1 MAKIKINRLPKG
13 FKLLDGKI
21 VEEQVMQHGGDL
33 QTGDQADYGLVT
45 TPQEY
50 YNNTNFNDTDDRS
63 VRYSLSSVPR
73 DNANIEAEGGETVL
87 TDLTN
92 DGTFGLYDIT
102 GPRHSKGGVPMFL
115 PEQSF
120 IYSDTDKMKF
130 NSEELAEFGI
140 NSKKKMSPAKLSK
153 KYQLNDYYNHLTDPY
168 ADNIQ
173 AVTSEL
179 MLKKNMMSLSK
190 VAFSQEAKKEFKEG
204 VPLAAHPYLVQQGID
219 PIQFTAEMEQIS
231 REQAEME
238 AIAAL
243 PPEQQQ
249 QIMMMQQMM
258 AQQEQAQ
265 QQQPQGQEAPTEEM
279 MMQEQA
285 MARFGGER
293 TLRKFQKAGE
303 TGSQY
308 ARRMNVAWPDGLKD
322 PVYNKETKMWDYSDG
337 TPSVSKNDAMIMAS
351 SVKGGAP
358 IPEQYRI
365 TETETVTETSNTN
378 GNETVEVLETEVTEA
393 ATPSDGNPGI
403 PAEQWAIWKPYIDKG
418 ATLETVTLDDGR
430 KTVRIS
436 TPKSD
441 VQKLR
446 EDVQATN
453 LVGRGGT
460 TDIYGEDISG
470 QGRAISEGTQEGWV
484 YKQGPLAGGKRNVT
498 QAGVD
503 GVYGS
508 ADINSETT
516 QTIFRDNWGD
526 TLEKIEKEFGVPFD
540 NTNKKQVLAF
550 QNAAEEQRKLDAE
563 AAGVDYVPYFKKPGD
578 AGYVKGQSLDGLM
591 GLYTINIPRLSKN
604 DQFSD
609 EATYGERT
617 PEEKIT
623 QGDID
628 IKERGQPEWWL
639 QDQNNLAALGQIDDN
654 LYLPWAP
661 DAQRVTL
668 APTFDDWRSAVNSNN
683 STASTIAQ
691 ALGAVGGPQAV
702 ANSQIQGQTLEANA
716 KAINRTNTNN
726 VGIANQYGA
735 MQAQYDNLANT
746 TNDKRKMDVY
756 DNTQK
761 TLQAHDNFL
770 NWKIGKNVELQ
781 NAALTNRANTFNL
794 NSTYDNYEVNTTNGG
809 IIDFTD
815 PRALEKQGPVA
826 DQRSRER
833 DYFEG
838 VSTLSKNLNREP
850 TSAEIEGFFDYTRG
864 SAKPGYRDPNISNA
878 AAELQRRG
886 AAGRSVNSNV
896 NTPTAGRGKELK
908 RMVVPF
914 YSGKMGG

>member
-1 MAKIKINRLPKG
+1 
-13 FKLLDGKI
+13 
-21 VEEQVMQHGGDL
+21 
-33 QTGDQADYGLVT
+33 
-45 TPQEY
+45 
-50 YNNTNFNDTDDRS
+50 
-63 VRYSLSSVPR
+63 
-73 DNANIEAEGGETVL
+73 
-87 TDLTN
+87 
-92 DGTFGLYDIT
+92 
-102 GPRHSKGGVPMFL
+102 
-115 PEQSF
+115 
-120 IYSDTDKMKF
+120 MKF
-130 NSEELAEFGI
+130 NSEELSEFGI

-153 KYQLNDYYNHLTDPY
+153 KYQLNDYYSHLTDPY

-173 AVTSEL
+173 ALTSEL

-265 QQQPQGQEAPTEEM
+265 QQPQGQEAPTEEM

-303 TGSQY
+303 TGSEY
-308 ARRMNVAWPDGLKD
+308 ARRMNVKWPEGLKD
-322 PVYNKETKMWDYSDG
+322 PVYNKKTKMWDYSDG

-365 TETETVTETSNTN
+365 SETETVTETSNTN

-393 ATPSDGNPGI
+393 ATPSNGNPGI
-403 PAEQWAIWKPYIDKG
+403 PDEQWAIWKPYIDKG
-418 ATLETVTLDDGR
+418 ATLETITLDDGR

-436 TPKSD
+436 TPKTD

-446 EDVQATN
+446 EDVAATN

-470 QGRAISEGTQEGWV
+470 QGRAIKEGNQQGWV

-508 ADINSETT
+508 ADINSETS
-516 QTIFRDNWGD
+516 QIIFRDNWED
-526 TLEKIEKEFGVPFD
+526 VLVKIEEQFGVPFD

-550 QNAAEEQRKLDAE
+550 QNAAEEQRKIDAAE
-563 AAGVDYVPYFKKPGD
+563 AGVDYIPYFKKPGD
-578 AGYVKGQSLDGLM
+578 EGYVKGQSLDGKM

-604 DQFSD
+604 DVFSD
-609 EATYGERT
+609 EATYGEKT
-617 PEEKIT
+617 PEEEIT

-628 IKERGQPEWWL
+628 IKERGQPECVFIFKT
-639 QDQNNLAALGQIDDN
+639 N
-654 LYLPWAP
+654 YL
-661 DAQRVTL
+661 
-668 APTFDDWRSAVNSNN
+668 
-683 STASTIAQ
+683 
-691 ALGAVGGPQAV
+691 
-702 ANSQIQGQTLEANA
+702 
-716 KAINRTNTNN
+716 
-726 VGIANQYGA
+726 
-735 MQAQYDNLANT
+735 
-746 TNDKRKMDVY
+746 
-756 DNTQK
+756 
-761 TLQAHDNFL
+761 
-770 NWKIGKNVELQ
+770 
-781 NAALTNRANTFNL
+781 
-794 NSTYDNYEVNTTNGG
+794 
-809 IIDFTD
+809 
-815 PRALEKQGPVA
+815 
-826 DQRSRER
+826 
-833 DYFEG
+833 
-838 VSTLSKNLNREP
+838 
-850 TSAEIEGFFDYTRG
+850 
-864 SAKPGYRDPNISNA
+864 
-878 AAELQRRG
+878 
-886 AAGRSVNSNV
+886 
-896 NTPTAGRGKELK
+896 
-908 RMVVPF
+908 
-914 YSGKMGG
+914 

>member
-1 MAKIKINRLPKG
+1 MAKIKINKLPKG
-13 FKLLDGKI
+13 FKLLDGKV
-21 VEEQVMQHGGDL
+21 VEEQVMRDGGDL

-50 YNNTNFNDTDDRS
+50 YNNTNFNNTDDRD

-73 DNANIEAEGGETVL
+73 ENANIEAEGGETVL

-130 NSEELAEFGI
+130 TSEELSEFGI
-140 NSKKKMSPAKLSK
+140 NSKKKITPAKLSK

-173 AVTSEL
+173 ALTSEL
-179 MLKKNMMSLSK
+179 MLKKNMMNLSK
-190 VAFSQEAKKEFKEG
+190 LAFTQESKKKFEEG

-249 QIMMMQQMM
+249 QVMMMQQMM
-258 AQQEQAQ
+258 AQEQEQP
-265 QQQPQGQEAPTEEM
+265 QQPQGQEMQTEEM
-279 MMQEQA
+279 MMQEDA

-293 TLRKFQKAGE
+293 KLKRYQKAGE
-303 TGSQY
+303 TGKEYSE
-308 ARRMNVAWPDGLKD
+308 RMGQTWDPTLKNPTYD
-322 PVYNKETKMWDYSDG
+322 KKNKMWVYGDG
-337 TPSVSKNDAMIMAS
+337 TPSVSKSDAMRMAMS
-351 SVKGGAP
+351 GQKPSQDYY
-358 IPEQYRI
+358 IS
-365 TETETVTETSNTN
+365 ETELEGSVNTN
-378 GNETVEVLETEVTEA
+378 TQTGGDNVEVLETEITESS
-393 ATPSDGNPGI
+393 TPGTGNPGI
-403 PAEQWAIWKPYIDKG
+403 PAEQWAIWKPYIDNG
-418 ATLETVTLDDGR
+418 ATLETITLDDGR

-446 EDVQATN
+446 EQVTATN

-470 QGRAISEGTQEGWV
+470 QGRAIKEGTQEGWV
-484 YKQGPLAGGKRNVT
+484 YKEGPLTGGQRNVT

-508 ADINSETT
+508 SDINSETT

-526 TLEKIEKEFGVPFD
+526 TLEKIEEQFGVPFD
-540 NTNKKQVLAF
+540 NTNDEQVLAF
-550 QNAAEEQRKLDAE
+550 QTAAEEQRKLDAA
-563 AAGVDYVPYFKKPGD
+563 AAGVDYIPYFKKPGD
-578 AGYVKGQSLDGLM
+578 EGYVKGQSLDGKM

-604 DQFSD
+604 DQFND
-609 EATYGERT
+609 EATYGD
-617 PEEKIT
+617 IT
-623 QGDID
+623 KDDLVPGEID
-628 IKERGQPEWWL
+628 VKERGQPEWWI
-639 QDQNNLAALGQIDDN
+639 QDQNNLNALGQIDDN

-735 MQAQYDNLANT
+735 MQAQYDNLANQE
-746 TNDKRKMDVY
+746 NDKRKMAVY

-770 NWKIGKNVELQ
+770 NWKIGENVKLQ

-794 NSTYDNYEVNTTNGG
+794 NSTYDNYEIDPRTGG

-826 DQRSRER
+826 DQKSRER

-838 VSTLSKNLNREP
+838 VTSLAKNLNREP

-864 SAKPGYRDPNISNA
+864 SGKPAYRDPNISNA
-878 AAELQRRG
+878 AAELQKRG
-886 AAGRSVNSNV
+886 APGRSVNANV
-896 NTPTAGRGKELK
+896 NTQTARKGKELK

-914 YSGKMGG
+914 YSGKMGR